1 MFIPETFFM
10 LLATVVSFYYKG
22 DDFYAFLQTTCLMLG
37 TGALFTLIGYNANDR
52 TAGRREGMLI
62 VSFTW
67 IFFSLFGMLPFYLS
81 GYIDNVTD
89 AFFETMSGFTT
100 TGSTV
105 LRDIEALPHGIDV
118 SEGDDMTPII
128 MDVEE
133 VKEEVEEIIEP
144 VEETIEPVEE
154 VIEPVEE
161 VIESIEEV
169 PEIIENIEETSE
181 VVEEIEEVIEPE
193 EILEEDIEI
202 L

>member
-1 MFIPETFFM
+1 MGLFDKIFGVFKHKEIVNEETV
-10 LLATVVSFYYKG
+10 TEKVISNNEENPIVVNDAANSPVMVRA
-22 DDFYAFLQTTCLMLG
+22 DDFQDSSVTPEEYKVA
-37 TGALFTLIGYNANDR
+37 DSDD
-52 TAGRREGMLI
+52 E
-62 VSFTW
+62 VVEE
-67 IFFSLFGMLPFYLS
+67 
-81 GYIDNVTD
+81 NVIE
-89 AFFETMSGFTT
+89 ET
-100 TGSTV
+100 V
-105 LRDIEALPHGIDV
+105 DHGIDV

-133 VKEEVEEIIEP
+133 VKEEVEEI
-144 VEETIEPVEE
+144 IEPVEE

-193 EILEEDIEI
+193 ETLEEDIEI

>member
-1 MFIPETFFM
+1 MGLFDKIFGVFKHKEIVNEETV
-10 LLATVVSFYYKG
+10 TEKVISNNEENPIVVNDAANSPVMVRA
-22 DDFYAFLQTTCLMLG
+22 DDFQDSSVTPEEYKVA
-37 TGALFTLIGYNANDR
+37 DSDD
-52 TAGRREGMLI
+52 E
-62 VSFTW
+62 VVEE
-67 IFFSLFGMLPFYLS
+67 
-81 GYIDNVTD
+81 NVIE
-89 AFFETMSGFTT
+89 ET
-100 TGSTV
+100 V
-105 LRDIEALPHGIDV
+105 DHGIDV

-133 VKEEVEEIIEP
+133 IIEP
-144 VEETIEPVEE
+144 VEETIET
-154 VIEPVEE
+154 VEE

>member
-1 MFIPETFFM
+1 MGLFDKIFGVFKHKEIVNEETV
-10 LLATVVSFYYKG
+10 TEKVISNNEENPIVVNDAANSPVMVRA
-22 DDFYAFLQTTCLMLG
+22 DDFQDSSVTPEEYKVA
-37 TGALFTLIGYNANDR
+37 DSDD
-52 TAGRREGMLI
+52 E
-62 VSFTW
+62 VVEE
-67 IFFSLFGMLPFYLS
+67 
-81 GYIDNVTD
+81 NVIE
-89 AFFETMSGFTT
+89 ET
-100 TGSTV
+100 V
-105 LRDIEALPHGIDV
+105 DHGIDV

-133 VKEEVEEIIEP
+133 TIEEVEEIIEP
-144 VEETIEPVEE
+144 VEET
-154 VIEPVEE
+154 VEE

>member
-1 MFIPETFFM
+1 MGLFDKIFGVFKHKEVVNEETV
-10 LLATVVSFYYKG
+10 TEKVISNNEENPIVVNDAANSPVMVRA
-22 DDFYAFLQTTCLMLG
+22 DDFQDSSVTPEEYKVA
-37 TGALFTLIGYNANDR
+37 DSDD
-52 TAGRREGMLI
+52 E
-62 VSFTW
+62 VVEE
-67 IFFSLFGMLPFYLS
+67 
-81 GYIDNVTD
+81 NVIE
-89 AFFETMSGFTT
+89 ET
-100 TGSTV
+100 V
-105 LRDIEALPHGIDV
+105 DHGIDV

-144 VEETIEPVEE
+144 VEETIETVEE

-161 VIESIEEV
+161 VIESIEDV

-193 EILEEDIEI
+193 ETLEEDIEI

>member
-1 MFIPETFFM
+1 MGLFDKIFGVFKHKEIVNEETV
-10 LLATVVSFYYKG
+10 TEKVISNNEENPIVVNDSANSPVMVRA
-22 DDFYAFLQTTCLMLG
+22 DDFQDSSVTPEEYKVA
-37 TGALFTLIGYNANDR
+37 DSDD
-52 TAGRREGMLI
+52 E
-62 VSFTW
+62 VVEE
-67 IFFSLFGMLPFYLS
+67 
-81 GYIDNVTD
+81 NVIE
-89 AFFETMSGFTT
+89 ET
-100 TGSTV
+100 V
-105 LRDIEALPHGIDV
+105 DHGIDV

-144 VEETIEPVEE
+144 VEETIET
-154 VIEPVEE
+154 VEE

-193 EILEEDIEI
+193 ETLEEDIEI

>member
-1 MFIPETFFM
+1 MGLFDKIFGVFKHKEIVNEETV
-10 LLATVVSFYYKG
+10 TEKVNSNNEENPIVVNDAANSPVMVRA
-22 DDFYAFLQTTCLMLG
+22 DDFQDSSVTPEEYKVA
-37 TGALFTLIGYNANDR
+37 DSDD
-52 TAGRREGMLI
+52 E
-62 VSFTW
+62 VVEE
-67 IFFSLFGMLPFYLS
+67 
-81 GYIDNVTD
+81 NVIE
-89 AFFETMSGFTT
+89 ET
-100 TGSTV
+100 V
-105 LRDIEALPHGIDV
+105 DHGIDV

-144 VEETIEPVEE
+144 VEETIET
-154 VIEPVEE
+154 VEE

-193 EILEEDIEI
+193 ETLEEDIEI

>member
-1 MFIPETFFM
+1 MGLFDKIFGVFKHKEVVNEETV
-10 LLATVVSFYYKG
+10 TEKVISNNEENPIVVNDAANSPVMVRA
-22 DDFYAFLQTTCLMLG
+22 DDFQ
-37 TGALFTLIGYNANDR
+37 D
-52 TAGRREGMLI
+52 
-62 VSFTW
+62 S
-67 IFFSLFGMLPFYLS
+67 S
-81 GYIDNVTD
+81 VTPEEYKVAD
-89 AFFETMSGFTT
+89 SDDEVVEESVIEET
-100 TGSTV
+100 V
-105 LRDIEALPHGIDV
+105 DHGIDV

-144 VEETIEPVEE
+144 VEE

-161 VIESIEEV
+161 VIESIEDV

-193 EILEEDIEI
+193 ETLEEDIEI

>member
-1 MFIPETFFM
+1 MGLFDKIFGVFKHKEIVNEETV
-10 LLATVVSFYYKG
+10 TEKVISNNEENPIVVNDAANSPVMVRA
-22 DDFYAFLQTTCLMLG
+22 DDFQDSSVTPEEYKVA
-37 TGALFTLIGYNANDR
+37 DSDD
-52 TAGRREGMLI
+52 E
-62 VSFTW
+62 VVEE
-67 IFFSLFGMLPFYLS
+67 
-81 GYIDNVTD
+81 NVIE
-89 AFFETMSGFTT
+89 ET
-100 TGSTV
+100 V
-105 LRDIEALPHGIDV
+105 DHGIDV

-144 VEETIEPVEE
+144 VEETIET
-154 VIEPVEE
+154 VEE

-193 EILEEDIEI
+193 ETLEEDIEI

>member
-1 MFIPETFFM
+1 MGLFDKIFGVFKHKEIVNEETV
-10 LLATVVSFYYKG
+10 TEKVISNNEENPIVVNDAANSPVMVRA
-22 DDFYAFLQTTCLMLG
+22 DDFQDSSVTPEEYKVA
-37 TGALFTLIGYNANDR
+37 DSDD
-52 TAGRREGMLI
+52 E
-62 VSFTW
+62 VVEE
-67 IFFSLFGMLPFYLS
+67 
-81 GYIDNVTD
+81 NVIE
-89 AFFETMSGFTT
+89 ET
-100 TGSTV
+100 V
-105 LRDIEALPHGIDV
+105 DHGIDV

-144 VEETIEPVEE
+144 VEE

-161 VIESIEEV
+161 VIESIEGV

-193 EILEEDIEI
+193 ETLEEDIEI

>member
-1 MFIPETFFM
+1 MGLFDKIFGVFKHKEVVNEETV
-10 LLATVVSFYYKG
+10 TEKVISNNEENPIVVNDAANSPVMVRA
-22 DDFYAFLQTTCLMLG
+22 DDFQDSSVTPEEYKVA
-37 TGALFTLIGYNANDR
+37 DSDD
-52 TAGRREGMLI
+52 E
-62 VSFTW
+62 VVEE
-67 IFFSLFGMLPFYLS
+67 
-81 GYIDNVTD
+81 NVIE
-89 AFFETMSGFTT
+89 ET
-100 TGSTV
+100 V
-105 LRDIEALPHGIDV
+105 DHGIDV

-144 VEETIEPVEE
+144 VEETIET
-154 VIEPVEE
+154 VEE

-193 EILEEDIEI
+193 ETLEEDIEI

>member
-1 MFIPETFFM
+1 MGLFDKIFGVFKHKEVVNEETV
-10 LLATVVSFYYKG
+10 TEKVISNNEENPIVVNDAANSPVMVRA
-22 DDFYAFLQTTCLMLG
+22 DDFQDSSVTPEEYKVA
-37 TGALFTLIGYNANDR
+37 DSDD
-52 TAGRREGMLI
+52 E
-62 VSFTW
+62 VVEE
-67 IFFSLFGMLPFYLS
+67 
-81 GYIDNVTD
+81 NVIE
-89 AFFETMSGFTT
+89 ET
-100 TGSTV
+100 V
-105 LRDIEALPHGIDV
+105 DHGIDV

-133 VKEEVEEIIEP
+133 VKEEVEEI
-144 VEETIEPVEE
+144 IEPVEE

-193 EILEEDIEI
+193 ETLEEDIEI

>member
-1 MFIPETFFM
+1 MGLFDKIFGVFKHKEVVNEETV
-10 LLATVVSFYYKG
+10 TEKVISNNEENPIVVNDSANSPVMVRA
-22 DDFYAFLQTTCLMLG
+22 DDFQDSSVTPEEYKVA
-37 TGALFTLIGYNANDR
+37 DSDD
-52 TAGRREGMLI
+52 E
-62 VSFTW
+62 VVEE
-67 IFFSLFGMLPFYLS
+67 
-81 GYIDNVTD
+81 NVIE
-89 AFFETMSGFTT
+89 ET
-100 TGSTV
+100 V
-105 LRDIEALPHGIDV
+105 DHGIDV

-144 VEETIEPVEE
+144 VEETIET
-154 VIEPVEE
+154 VEE

-193 EILEEDIEI
+193 ETLEEDIEI